1 KELSCGRPDCG
12 VNCKSDV
19 CDRYLEIWNNVFMQ
33 YERDASGKMN
43 PLPKPSIDTG
53 MGLERITSILQGKK
67 SNYDI
72 DLFQGIIATVSEIAK
87 KKYGADKASDD
98 SMRVIADH
106 ARATAF

>member
-1 KELSCGRPDCG
+1 
-12 VNCKSDV
+12 
-19 CDRYLEIWNNVFMQ
+19 MQ

-98 SMRVIADH
+98 SMRVTQLRQSPRLPSRRPGLW
-106 ARATAF
+106 ARRRARPGRSGAASAE